1 MIGDAS
7 TQELRDE
14 LEKRGLD
21 TSGLKGQLVERL
33 EEALAGE
40 GAGEGEDELEDVP
53 DVEVS
58 AADAAKLAELE
69 KKEPAAEAKTPAG
82 AAKKDLSLIHISEPT
97 RPY

>member
-40 GAGEGEDELEDVP
+40 GAGETRGGGERRATDERMNRAWESIYAYD
-53 DVEVS
+53 
-58 AADAAKLAELE
+58 LAL
-69 KKEPAAEAKTPAG
+69 AT
-82 AAKKDLSLIHISEPT
+82 
-97 RPY
+97 